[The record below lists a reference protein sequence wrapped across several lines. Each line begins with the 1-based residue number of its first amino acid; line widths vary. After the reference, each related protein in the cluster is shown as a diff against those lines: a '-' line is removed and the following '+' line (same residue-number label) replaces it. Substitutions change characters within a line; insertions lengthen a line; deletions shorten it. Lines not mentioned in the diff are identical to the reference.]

1 MGVDDLVILTVP
13 SLYDEINDKGHWF
26 HALLNEGMLYE
37 KIGNKQSD
45 QSGDEEDEGNECGDV
60 GFCEHGADDGALFVG
75 SGEFSG
81 CL

>member
-1 MGVDDLVILTVP
+1 MGVDDIAILTVP

-26 HALLNEGMLYE
+26 HALQNEGRLYE

-60 GFCEHGADDGALFVG
+60 WFCEHGADDGGLFVG